1 MFELAA
7 AVHHA
12 SCACKQHQHVLLV
25 KQSVTHSCCWQRGGG
40 WGVRPA
46 LIIKGTAPHHQLKA
60 MEQQQEWCCQASLQ
74 LWGCDTLCAAI
85 NKTGALQDG

>member
-1 MFELAA
+1 M
-7 AVHHA
+7 
-12 SCACKQHQHVLLV
+12 
-25 KQSVTHSCCWQRGGG
+25 
-40 WGVRPA
+40 RPA
-46 LIIKGTAPHHQLKA
+46 LIIRGTAPHHQLKA